1 MKSYVISAW
10 LVLLSTIAC
19 LQKVNGAFTPL
30 MSAVNKN
37 DVDLV
42 KRLLDNGV
50 DDLYLISEKSIWKNS
65 VRVTGFL
72 LPV

>member
-1 MKSYVISAW
+1 MKSYVMSACF
-10 LVLLSTIAC
+10 VLLSTTAC
-19 LQKVNGAFTPL
+19 LQKVNSAFTTPL

-65 VRVTGFL
+65 V
-72 LPV
+72 